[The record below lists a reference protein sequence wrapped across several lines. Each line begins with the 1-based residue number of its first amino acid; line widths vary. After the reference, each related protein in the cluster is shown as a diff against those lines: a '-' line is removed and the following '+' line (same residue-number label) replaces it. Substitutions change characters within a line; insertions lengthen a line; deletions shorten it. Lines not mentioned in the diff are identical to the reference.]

1 MLSRKYS
8 PMEPVQ
14 RQALEHK
21 RGKRFYKPLFQIR
34 KPGDAVGLI
43 FILAGFAALGWLSGV
58 LIFLLF
64 YLLSLVLPDATAP
77 AAITR
82 PAGVQLT
89 MIVSAALGMLGIPL
103 WLFYRHR
110 RAARGRAGELEA
122 DLGDGRVEVVTVH
135 ATSAARCKPMEYLG
149 EELVG
154 LMIDPLVAKLVGV
167 HGVRFHDRF
176 REVIELLR
184 TLRDGVN
191 SVGFQVVVSDNLAPG
206 VRIDTGGGKFRNEG
220 LRESQKPAMNCALR
234 KSSRV
239 PSNPEIVTR
248 PRLCQDGACVTG
260 VSVKCRPHRL
270 VNLAKPTITR
280 TEARVFEALARN
292 CRPPATIIFAEYL
305 ALAKIRQSSHAKGL
319 HVHQRDQRNILKVSS
334 VFIIGLRWQNDCFH
348 PITQLKQAF
357 QGLIMFQNPL
367 DVARRVAG

>member
-58 LIFLLF
+58 LIFLLV

-77 AAITR
+77 AAVTR

-135 ATSAARCKPMEYLG
+135 ATGAARCKPMEYLG
-149 EELVG
+149 E
-154 LMIDPLVAKLVGV
+154 DPKAFFLQIGASEVLFLQGTYLDKALRAGI
-167 HGVRFHDRF
+167 FPNSEF
-176 REVIELLR
+176 EVIRGAKSGVALEICCLGKPLPLIAHNYSEI
-184 TLRDGVN
+184 TEEEFYFPRDGEV
-191 SVGFQVVVSDNLAPG
+191 LAATLET
-206 VRIDTGGGKFRNEG
+206 I
-220 LRESQKPAMNCALR
+220 PA
-234 KSSRV
+234 S
-239 PSNPEIVTR
+239 
-248 PRLCQDGACVTG
+248 
-260 VSVKCRPHRL
+260 
-270 VNLAKPTITR
+270 
-280 TEARVFEALARN
+280 
-292 CRPPATIIFAEYL
+292 
-305 ALAKIRQSSHAKGL
+305 
-319 HVHQRDQRNILKVSS
+319 LK
-334 VFIIGLRWQNDCFH
+334 
-348 PITQLKQAF
+348 QLKK
-357 QGLIMFQNPL
+357 G
-367 DVARRVAG
+367 